1 MYYKSIYDKIIFYFF
16 FLFKGKLRNFRGSDD
31 ADRVSQKFRVTDS
44 YNMTQGD
51 RLNEIKMNRFK
62 SSRNPE
68 SRQKN
73 YIAYGLDALKNARRR
88 K

>member
-1 MYYKSIYDKIIFYFF
+1 M
-16 FLFKGKLRNFRGSDD
+16 
-31 ADRVSQKFRVTDS
+31 SQKFRVTDS